1 MIPKAIIFGSMDTII
16 ETSELK
22 LRAFNAAFVEAG
34 LDWQWGSAQYRPLR
48 QYGSGKQQIT
58 AYAKQMG
65 ENVDAVALH
74 KRKTVIFDA
83 LLLSENIAPR
93 TGVLELANYARQ
105 NDIALGFAADTMQ
118 GNIDALF
125 DALSGKLSADDFDF
139 IANRHAVKR
148 SKPYP
153 DIYELA
159 LSKLDLS
166 ANQVVAIE
174 NCEIC
179 LRAARAAG
187 IIAIAFPSQLHS
199 YDNFSAA
206 IAVTRSLVP
215 STIDQALKQAVNGE
229 MLRIAAE

>member
-34 LDWQWGSAQYRPLR
+34 LDWKWGAAQYRPLR
-48 QYGSGKQQIT
+48 QYGSGRQQIT

-74 KRKTVIFDA
+74 KRKTEIFDA

-93 TGVLELANYARQ
+93 TGVLELVNYARH

-125 DALSGKLSADDFDF
+125 EALSGKLSADDFDF
-139 IANRHAVKR
+139 IANRHAIKR

-159 LSKLDLS
+159 LSKLGLS
-166 ANQVVAIE
+166 ADQVVAIE
-174 NCEIC
+174 DCEVC
-179 LRAARAAG
+179 LRSPRTAG
-187 IIAIAFPSQLHS
+187 IIAIGFPSQLSS

-206 IAVTRSLVP
+206 IAVTQSLAP
-215 STIDQALKQAVNGE
+215 TAINQALKQAANGE